1 MAEDVK
7 PTRKNLMAIEDRI
20 ELSERGHDTLEQ
32 KRDGLIME
40 FMDILD
46 QAQDVRANLNQDYE
60 RAQNKI
66 NMARAME
73 GDVAVRGAASA
84 LKEYPEI
91 TTQSKNI
98 MGVVVPQIES
108 SRVKKSLDQ
117 RGYGLLGSSA
127 RIDEAAD
134 AYEEL
139 LESIILAAEVE
150 TAMKKM
156 LEEIETTKRRVNALE
171 FKLLPELYENQEYI
185 EQKLEEQEREEIFRL
200 KKIKAKKEEEEKEE
214 APEEEAEEERPKS
227 PVALMGSS
235 PYSLEDDLQ
244 RVADYA
250 PEGGGDVVRPL
261 SGRPPAASPRNE
273 PGAGDCRS
281 DCTRPRHRRATVRRG
296 RSRARFPT
304 PTARGPAGAARRT
317 ARLARD
323 APRGVTATGA
333 SRARGRRPAA
343 GTGPPRRQLRRGGP
357 RRPRSPPSATRRC
370 CERTGRPFHPR
381 SRDGS
386 NVARFGGVRG
396 GSHRQRV
403 LRAEEEALRR
413 RWSTGGCRRCHRT
426 RRRAVRLSRS
436 RW

>member
-46 QAQDVRANLNQDYE
+46 QAQDVRSDLSADYE
-60 RAQNKI
+60 RAQRKI

-73 GDVAVRGAASA
+73 GDVAVRGAAAA
-84 LKEYPEI
+84 LKEHPEI

-108 SRVKKSLDQ
+108 SRVRKSLDQ

-139 LESIILAAEVE
+139 LETIILAAEVE

-171 FKLLPELYENQEYI
+171 FKLLPDLYENQEYI

-200 KKIKAKKEEEEKEE
+200 KKIKNKKEEEEKAE
-214 APEEEAEEERPKS
+214 AEAEKEEAEEAER
-227 PVALMGSS
+227 
-235 PYSLEDDLQ
+235 
-244 RVADYA
+244 
-250 PEGGGDVVRPL
+250 
-261 SGRPPAASPRNE
+261 
-273 PGAGDCRS
+273 
-281 DCTRPRHRRATVRRG
+281 
-296 RSRARFPT
+296 
-304 PTARGPAGAARRT
+304 
-317 ARLARD
+317 
-323 APRGVTATGA
+323 VTA
-333 SRARGRRPAA
+333 
-343 GTGPPRRQLRRGGP
+343 
-357 RRPRSPPSATRRC
+357 
-370 CERTGRPFHPR
+370 
-381 SRDGS
+381 DD
-386 NVARFGGVRG
+386 
-396 GSHRQRV
+396 
-403 LRAEEEALRR
+403 
-413 RWSTGGCRRCHRT
+413 
-426 RRRAVRLSRS
+426 
-436 RW
+436 

>member
-46 QAQDVRANLNQDYE
+46 QAQDVRSDLSDDYQ
-60 RAQNKI
+60 RAQRKI

-73 GDVAVRGAASA
+73 GDVAVRGAAAA
-84 LKEYPEI
+84 LKEHPEI

-139 LESIILAAEVE
+139 LETIILAAEVE

-171 FKLLPELYENQEYI
+171 FKLLPDLYENQEYI

-200 KKIKAKKEEEEKEE
+200 KKIKNKK
-214 APEEEAEEERPKS
+214 EAEEKAE
-227 PVALMGSS
+227 AEAAE
-235 PYSLEDDLQ
+235 EDAE
-244 RVADYA
+244 V
-250 PEGGGDVVRPL
+250 
-261 SGRPPAASPRNE
+261 E
-273 PGAGDCRS
+273 P
-281 DCTRPRHRRATVRRG
+281 
-296 RSRARFPT
+296 
-304 PTARGPAGAARRT
+304 
-317 ARLARD
+317 
-323 APRGVTATGA
+323 VTA
-333 SRARGRRPAA
+333 
-343 GTGPPRRQLRRGGP
+343 
-357 RRPRSPPSATRRC
+357 
-370 CERTGRPFHPR
+370 
-381 SRDGS
+381 DD
-386 NVARFGGVRG
+386 
-396 GSHRQRV
+396 
-403 LRAEEEALRR
+403 
-413 RWSTGGCRRCHRT
+413 
-426 RRRAVRLSRS
+426 
-436 RW
+436 

>member
-46 QAQDVRANLNQDYE
+46 QAQDVRSDLSDDYQ
-60 RAQNKI
+60 RAQRKI

-73 GDVAVRGAASA
+73 GDVAVRGAAAA
-84 LKEYPEI
+84 LKEHPEI

-139 LESIILAAEVE
+139 LETIILAAEVE

-171 FKLLPELYENQEYI
+171 FKLLPDLYENQEYI

-200 KKIKAKKEEEEKEE
+200 KKIKNKK
-214 APEEEAEEERPKS
+214 EAEEKAEAEAEK
-227 PVALMGSS
+227 
-235 PYSLEDDLQ
+235 E
-244 RVADYA
+244 
-250 PEGGGDVVRPL
+250 
-261 SGRPPAASPRNE
+261 AAEVE
-273 PGAGDCRS
+273 P
-281 DCTRPRHRRATVRRG
+281 
-296 RSRARFPT
+296 
-304 PTARGPAGAARRT
+304 
-317 ARLARD
+317 
-323 APRGVTATGA
+323 VTA
-333 SRARGRRPAA
+333 
-343 GTGPPRRQLRRGGP
+343 
-357 RRPRSPPSATRRC
+357 
-370 CERTGRPFHPR
+370 
-381 SRDGS
+381 DD
-386 NVARFGGVRG
+386 
-396 GSHRQRV
+396 
-403 LRAEEEALRR
+403 
-413 RWSTGGCRRCHRT
+413 
-426 RRRAVRLSRS
+426 
-436 RW
+436 

>member
-46 QAQDVRANLNQDYE
+46 QAQDVRSELSDDYQT
-60 RAQNKI
+60 AQHKI

-73 GDVAVRGAASA
+73 GDVAVRGAAAA
-84 LKEYPEI
+84 LKEHPEI

-139 LESIILAAEVE
+139 LETIILAAEVE

-171 FKLLPELYENQEYI
+171 FNILPELHENKEYI

-200 KKIKAKKEEEEKEE
+200 KKIKAKKEEEEKAER
-214 APEEEAEEERPKS
+214 EAEAE
-227 PVALMGSS
+227 
-235 PYSLEDDLQ
+235 LEAETVPADD
-244 RVADYA
+244 
-250 PEGGGDVVRPL
+250 
-261 SGRPPAASPRNE
+261 
-273 PGAGDCRS
+273 
-281 DCTRPRHRRATVRRG
+281 
-296 RSRARFPT
+296 
-304 PTARGPAGAARRT
+304 
-317 ARLARD
+317 
-323 APRGVTATGA
+323 
-333 SRARGRRPAA
+333 
-343 GTGPPRRQLRRGGP
+343 
-357 RRPRSPPSATRRC
+357 
-370 CERTGRPFHPR
+370 
-381 SRDGS
+381 
-386 NVARFGGVRG
+386 
-396 GSHRQRV
+396 
-403 LRAEEEALRR
+403 
-413 RWSTGGCRRCHRT
+413 
-426 RRRAVRLSRS
+426 
-436 RW
+436 